1 MSCTQNGISMCEGHR
16 SFALMP
22 AIVACDNRH
31 ANMDLRPLTREQIA
45 AIPGVKFPAI
55 KVAVAP
61 AESKTGRKKAP
72 ADERASMVAL
82 YQHGVIVEVIAKHHG
97 RHPTG
102 VRDILIRA
110 GVYTP
115 KYTRRMKKKEAA

>member
-1 MSCTQNGISMCEGHR
+1 MSCKCNGISMCEGHR

-22 AIVACDNRH
+22 AVIQCDNRH

-61 AESKTGRKKAP
+61 AESKTGRKKAT

-82 YQHGVIVEVIAKHHG
+82 YQHGVIVEIIAKHHG

-115 KYTRRMKKKEAA
+115 KYTRRMKKKEAV

>member
-1 MSCTQNGISMCEGHR
+1 MSCKCNGISMCEGR
-16 SFALMP
+16 LSFALMP
-22 AIVACDNRH
+22 AIVACDNR
-31 ANMDLRPLTREQIA
+31 NPVDPRPLTREQIA
-45 AIPGVKFPAI
+45 AIPGVKFPTV

-61 AESKTGRKKAP
+61 AESKTGRKKAT

-82 YQHGVIVEVIAKHHG
+82 YQHGVIVEIIAKHHG